1 MTERSGV
8 YDKVA
13 RRAAPAAEIER
24 LRAVVRVLPPAAV
37 LTHQTAAMLY
47 GFGVVPTDALHVTL
61 PAGVPLPQ
69 RRGIAAHGAVLPFA
83 DVRDVSGLRC
93 LGPARCAVDL
103 ARQLGRPDAL
113 AVLDAALRV
122 GACTRDDL
130 AYEVARHDGLR
141 GVRQAR
147 ELVRLAD
154 PRAGCRQESHLR
166 LLLHD
171 GLLPA
176 PEPQL
181 AVLDDAGRVR
191 CRIDLGYPE
200 ERVGV
205 VYDGAA
211 RLDQPRHNWLET
223 RGWRMR
229 YFGDGDLYGEPEQ
242 LVQTVRAALYHPR

>member
-1 MTERSGV
+1 MT
-8 YDKVA
+8 D
-13 RRAAPAAEIER
+13 APPADLDR
-24 LRAVVRVLPPAAV
+24 LRAAVRVLPPAAV
-37 LTHQTAAMLY
+37 LTHHTAAMLY
-47 GFGVVPTDALHVTL
+47 GFGVVPADALHVTV
-61 PAGVPLPQ
+61 PAGTSLPQ

-83 DVRDVSGLRC
+83 DVRDVLGLRC

-103 ARQLGRPDAL
+103 ARQLGRLDAL

-122 GACTRDDL
+122 GACTAEDL
-130 AYEVARHDGLR
+130 ADEVARHDGLR

-147 ELVRLAD
+147 DLVPLAD
-154 PRAGCRQESHLR
+154 PRARCRQESHLR
-166 LLLHD
+166 LVLRD

-181 AVLDDAGRVR
+181 AVRDDKGRVH
-191 CRIDLGYPE
+191 CHVDLGYAE

-205 VYDGAA
+205 VYAGDSH
-211 RLDQPRHNWLET
+211 LDQPRHNWLET

-229 YFGDGDLYGEPEQ
+229 YFTDADLYADPEQ

>member
-1 MTERSGV
+1 M
-8 YDKVA
+8 YDEA
-13 RRAAPAAEIER
+13 ASQRAPEEEVER

-47 GFGVVPTDALHVTL
+47 GFGVVPTDSTHITL
-61 PAGVPLPQ
+61 PAGALLPQ
-69 RRGIAAHGAVLPFA
+69 RRGVAAHGAVLPLA
-83 DVRDVSGLRC
+83 DVRDVLGLRC
-93 LGPARCAVDL
+93 LAPARCAVDL
-103 ARQLGRPDAL
+103 ARQLARPDAL

-122 GACTRDDL
+122 GACSAEEL
-130 AYEVARHDGLR
+130 ADEVARHDGLR

-154 PRAGCRQESHLR
+154 PRARCKQESHLR

-200 ERVGV
+200 ERVGI
-205 VYDGAA
+205 VYQGTAA
-211 RLDQPRHNWLET
+211 PPTRPPHNWLAA

-229 YFGDGDLYGEPEQ
+229 YFGDAELYGDPDQ

>member
-1 MTERSGV
+1 MTDV
-8 YDKVA
+8 YD
-13 RRAAPAAEIER
+13 APAPDLDR
-24 LRAVVRVLPPAAV
+24 LRAAVRVLPPAAV
-37 LTHQTAAMLY
+37 LTHHTAAMLY
-47 GFGVVPTDALHVTL
+47 GFGVVPTDELHVTL
-61 PAGVPLPQ
+61 PAGEPLPQ

-83 DVRDVSGLRC
+83 DVRDVRGLRC
-93 LGPARCAVDL
+93 LAPARCAVDL
-103 ARQLGRPDAL
+103 ARQLGRLDAL

-122 GACTRDDL
+122 GACTADDL
-130 AYEVARHDGLR
+130 AYEVSRHDGLR

-154 PRAGCRQESHLR
+154 PRARCRQESHLR
-166 LLLHD
+166 LVLHD

-181 AVLDDAGRVR
+181 AVLDDTGRVR

-205 VYDGAA
+205 IYDGDS

-229 YFGDGDLYGEPEQ
+229 YFTDADLYSEPDQ

>member
-1 MTERSGV
+1 MTDV
-8 YDKVA
+8 YDETA
-13 RRAAPAAEIER
+13 RREASPAELER
-24 LRAVVRVLPPAAV
+24 LRAAVRVLPPAAV
-37 LTHQTAAMLY
+37 LTHHTAAMLY
-47 GFGVVPTDALHVTL
+47 GFGVVPADTLHVTL
-61 PAGVPLPQ
+61 PAGASLPQ
-69 RRGIAAHGAVLPFA
+69 RRGIAAHGTVLPFV
-83 DVRDVSGLRC
+83 DVRDVLGLRC

-122 GACTRDDL
+122 GACTPDDL
-130 AYEVARHDGLR
+130 ADEVTRHDGLR

-154 PRAGCRQESHLR
+154 PRARCRQESHLR
-166 LLLHD
+166 LVIHD

-181 AVLDDAGRVR
+181 AVRDDAGRVR
-191 CRIDLGYPE
+191 CHVDLGYAE

-205 VYDGAA
+205 VYDGDS

-223 RGWRMR
+223 RGWRLR
-229 YFGDGDLYGEPEQ
+229 YFTDDDLFGDPDL

>member
-1 MTERSGV
+1 MTQV
-8 YDKVA
+8 YDE
-13 RRAAPAAEIER
+13 AASQEAPPAEVER

-37 LTHQTAAMLY
+37 LTHHTAAMLY
-47 GFGVVPTDALHVTL
+47 GFGVVPTDTLHITL
-61 PAGVPLPQ
+61 PAGTTLPQ

-83 DVRDVSGLRC
+83 DVRDVLGLRC

-103 ARQLGRPDAL
+103 ARQLGRLDAL

-122 GACTRDDL
+122 GACTPDDL
-130 AYEVARHDGLR
+130 ADEVARHDGLR

-154 PRAGCRQESHLR
+154 PRARCRQESHLR
-166 LLLHD
+166 LILHD

-181 AVLDDAGRVR
+181 VVLDGRGRVR
-191 CRIDLGYPE
+191 CRIDLGYAE

-205 VYDGAA
+205 VYDGDS

-223 RGWRMR
+223 RGWRLL
-229 YFGDGDLYGEPEQ
+229 YFNDDDLYGEPDE